1 MTYKNGEPLPADLYD
16 TIIKER
22 RRNNMIYLGLSC
34 MLIVGL
40 LFIAGYPADALPFNQ
55 SIPGERNTEDRFTF
69 TMHNVSGQEDVT
81 HHITV
86 YGSKLLRADEPY
98 PYWSEYFGQTLNQ
111 TPEKGKRWLFV
122 WVEDWIEGTP
132 TWPYDSSRF
141 NAWIWGNTT
150 AQPEPVQMQ
159 DIKPKQGLKLKP
171 AIIQGVT
178 YGSNVRWRDHNYYGD
193 PYGWRDGIEMPYI
206 QTGKSNS
213 WSGWIKYQVPGNA
226 TLEDIQVSGWF
237 LNHGTCYWNLVP
249 RSFVQ
254 VEPTSTPAPTAAPVR
269 EVISRTS
276 DRPGAAVID
285 GRQRG

>member
-1 MTYKNGEPLPADLYD
+1 MTLPRYEPLGQQSRQNLI
-16 TIIKER
+16 TI
-22 RRNNMIYLGLSC
+22 GL
-34 MLIVGL
+34 LLVIIAGL
-40 LFIAGYPADALPFNQ
+40 LFLFGQPAAALNQ
-55 SIPGERNTEDRFTF
+55 SIPGERNTDEWFEF

-86 YGSKLLRADEPY
+86 YGSKLLPADEPY
-98 PYWSEYFGQTLNQ
+98 QYWSEYFGQNLNQ
-111 TPEKGKRWLFV
+111 TPENGKRWLFV
-122 WVEDWIEGTP
+122 WVEDWTEGTP
-132 TWPYDSSRF
+132 TWPYDASRF

-150 AQPEPVQMQ
+150 VQPETVQVQ
-159 DIKPKQGLKLKP
+159 DVKPKQGLRVKP

-178 YGSNVRWRDHNYYGD
+178 YGANVKWRDHNYYGD

-213 WSGWIKYQVPGNA
+213 WSGWIKYQVPDNA

-237 LNHGTCYWNLVP
+237 LNHGTCYWNIIP

-254 VEPTSTPAPTAAPVR
+254 VEPTPVPALTAVPISG

-276 DRPGAAVID
+276 DRPGSPVIE
-285 GRQRG
+285 GRERA